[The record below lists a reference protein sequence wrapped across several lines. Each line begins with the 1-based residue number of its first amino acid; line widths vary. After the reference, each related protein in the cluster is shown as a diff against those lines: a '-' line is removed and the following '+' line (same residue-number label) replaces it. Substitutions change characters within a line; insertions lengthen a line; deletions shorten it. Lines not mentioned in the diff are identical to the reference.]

1 MMAPGEPVGHEISHA
16 IFAELARV
24 GTQTALPPGAVLWKE
39 GEPGGSVAYL
49 IEGVLE
55 VVNTAAEDQEVV
67 LRTMEAGTI
76 VGELSSEGGRRSA
89 TVRARTTCRI
99 IKVPAA
105 DFRRLLHRRP
115 DILLELYRVQVE
127 RVRDLTREVTKTH
140 RRAITD
146 PLTTLYNVGFFR
158 ERLGIEVD
166 RARETG
172 DQLCVVLFDIDHFK
186 HFNDTHGHEEG
197 NVVLSTLA
205 TLMKGVGRRGDILAR
220 YGGEEF
226 IALLYGAG
234 REEAARFAEAV
245 RQAIAGHTFLGG
257 EKQPG
262 GRVTVSGGVA
272 VFPDDAGEAQPL
284 IEAAD
289 RNLYRA
295 KEGGRNRIV
304 SAPA

>member
-1 MMAPGEPVGHEISHA
+1 MTQEIAQS
-16 IFAELARV
+16 IFAELTRV

-49 IEGVLE
+49 IEGELE
-55 VVNTAAEDQEVV
+55 VVNKAAEEQEVV

-105 DFRRLLHRRP
+105 DFRGLLARRP
-115 DILLELYRVQVE
+115 DVLLELYRVQVE

-146 PLTTLYNVGFFR
+146 PLTKLYNVGFFR
-158 ERLGIEVD
+158 ERLCIEVD

-186 HFNDTHGHEEG
+186 HFNDTNGHEEG
-197 NVVLSTLA
+197 NTVLSTLA
-205 TLMKGVGRRGDILAR
+205 RLMKEVGRRGDILAR

-226 IALLYGAG
+226 ISLLYGAG
-234 REEAARFAEAV
+234 REEAARFAEGV
-245 RQAIAGHTFLGG
+245 RRAIEGHTFPGG
-257 EKQPG
+257 DKQPG
-262 GRVTVSGGVA
+262 GRVTVSGGVS
-272 VFPDDAGEAQPL
+272 VFPDDSAEAQVL

-295 KEGGRNRIV
+295 KEAGRNRIV
-304 SAPA
+304 SDPA

>member
-1 MMAPGEPVGHEISHA
+1 MAEEIAHS

-24 GTQTALPPGAVLWKE
+24 GTETALPPGAVLWKE
-39 GEPGGSVAYL
+39 GEPGGSVAFL
-49 IEGVLE
+49 IEGLLE

-67 LRTMEAGTI
+67 LRIMEEGTI

-105 DFRRLLHRRP
+105 DFRSLLRRRP
-115 DILLELYRVQVE
+115 DILEELYRVQVE

-146 PLTTLYNVGFFR
+146 PLTKLYNVGFFR
-158 ERLGIEVD
+158 ERLDIEVD

-186 HFNDTHGHEEG
+186 HFNDTNGHEEG
-197 NVVLSTLA
+197 NMVLSTLA
-205 TLMKGVGRRGDILAR
+205 MLMKGVGRRGDILAR

-226 IALLYGAG
+226 ISLLYGAG
-234 REEAARFAEAV
+234 REEAARFAETV
-245 RQAIAGHTFLGG
+245 RQAIEAHDFRGG
-257 EKQPG
+257 EKQPN

-272 VFPDDAGEAQPL
+272 VFPDDAATAQVL
-284 IEAAD
+284 VEAAD

-295 KEGGRNRIV
+295 KETGRNRVV
-304 SAPA
+304 SDPA

>member
-1 MMAPGEPVGHEISHA
+1 MMASGGSLGQEISHS

-39 GEPGGSVAYL
+39 GEPGGSVAFL
-49 IEGVLE
+49 IEGTLE

-76 VGELSSEGGRRSA
+76 VGELSSEGARRSA
-89 TVRARTTCRI
+89 TVRARSTCRI

-105 DFRRLLHRRP
+105 DFRRLLDRRP

-140 RRAITD
+140 RQAITD
-146 PLTTLYNVGFFR
+146 PLTKLYNVGFFR
-158 ERLGIEVD
+158 ERLDIEVD

-186 HFNDTHGHEEG
+186 HFNDTNGHEEG

-205 TLMKGVGRRGDILAR
+205 SLMKGVGRRGDILAR

-234 REEAARFAEAV
+234 REEAARFAESV
-245 RQAIAGHTFLGG
+245 RHAIEGHAFRGG

-272 VFPDDAGEAQPL
+272 VFPEDAAEAQPL

-295 KEGGRNRIV
+295 KEAGRNRIV
-304 SAPA
+304 SAAA

>member
-1 MMAPGEPVGHEISHA
+1 VAQPVHEVIFGELSRA
-16 IFAELARV
+16 
-24 GTQTALPPGAVLWKE
+24 GTESALPPGAVLWKE
-39 GEPGGSVAYL
+39 GEPGGSVAYV

-55 VVNTAAEDQEVV
+55 VVNRAAEDQEVK

-76 VGELSSEGGRRSA
+76 VGELSSEGGPRSA

-105 DFRRLLHRRP
+105 DFRALLHRRP
-115 DILLELYRVQVE
+115 DILEELYRIQVE
-127 RVRDLTREVTKTH
+127 RVRDLTREVAKTH

-146 PLTTLYNVGFFR
+146 PLTRLYNVGFFR

-172 DQLCVVLFDIDHFK
+172 DQLCVVLLDIDHFK

-197 NVVLSTLA
+197 NVVLSTVA
-205 TLMKGVGRRGDILAR
+205 GLMKTVGRRGDILAR

-245 RQAIAGHTFLGG
+245 RRAIEGHAFAGG

-262 GRVTVSGGVA
+262 GRVTVSAGVA
-272 VFPDDAGEAQPL
+272 VFPEDAGEAQP
-284 IEAAD
+284 IVEAAD

-295 KEGGRNRIV
+295 KETGRNRVV
-304 SAPA
+304 SSPP

>member
-1 MMAPGEPVGHEISHA
+1 MMASRGVLGQEISNT

-39 GEPGGSVAYL
+39 GEPGGSVAFL
-49 IEGVLE
+49 IEGTLE

-67 LRTMEAGTI
+67 LRTMEPGTI

-89 TVRARTTCRI
+89 TVRARSTCRI
-99 IKVPAA
+99 IKVPAS
-105 DFRRLLHRRP
+105 DFRSLLHRRP
-115 DILLELYRVQVE
+115 DILQELYRVQVE

-146 PLTTLYNVGFFR
+146 PLTKLYNVGFFR
-158 ERLGIEVD
+158 ERLDIEVD

-186 HFNDTHGHEEG
+186 HFNDTNGHEEG
-197 NVVLSTLA
+197 NVVLTALA
-205 TLMKGVGRRGDILAR
+205 GVMKEVGRRGDILAR

-226 IALLYGAG
+226 VALLYGAG
-234 REEAARFAEAV
+234 REEAARFAESV
-245 RQAIAGHTFLGG
+245 RKAIEGHAFRGG

-272 VFPDDAGEAQPL
+272 AFPEDASSAQAL

-295 KEGGRNRIV
+295 KEGGRNRVV